1 MIEKKRVIN
10 WSITECVWMVH
21 QYITTNLIGLI
32 NYHHSL
38 GTFYTFDTLWH
49 FWLFFCKND
58 WIFVIFRVS
67 HFHGWYGYQSIQ
79 YDQTWL
85 SKVFLTSKI
94 VDNGCFRI
102 FCKNGWIFV
111 IFRVSH
117 FHGWY
122 GYQSIQYDQ
131 TRLSK
136 VFLTSKIADNGCF
149 RIFLQK
155 WLNFLKSD

>member
-1 MIEKKRVIN
+1 MSRPILDSQAVLLRSVRYQPSPNHLKYRRVVEDWYETKLNNVWLSMIEKKRVIN

-49 FWLFFCKND
+49 FWLFFCKN
-58 WIFVIFRVS
+58 
-67 HFHGWYGYQSIQ
+67 GW
-79 YDQTWL
+79 
-85 SKVFLTSKI
+85 F
-94 VDNGCFRI
+94 
-102 FCKNGWIFV
+102 FV

-149 RIFLQK
+149 RIFCK
-155 WLNFLKSD
+155 NGWIF